1 MKDFIRKFEK
11 LEDDVERLQ
20 SLQTPAAGGGG
31 TITGVSGTAPIVSSG
46 GTAPAI
52 SLANSAVT
60 PGSYT
65 NANITVDA
73 HGLLTAAANG
83 TAGSGSVSLQAT
95 TPGTQQTGNINIS
108 GRIKTATD
116 VIAGTLI
123 QAQDTIQAV
132 NGPYY
137 LGFIPI
143 LDSGSSFP
151 SSPVDQQRY
160 WHTTYRSWFV
170 YNQPDVKWRQEA
182 PGIFA
187 STFPT
192 VASGDNTIAP
202 QIEVK
207 RLDRQNRIYYWDG
220 TRWLS
225 VTIYKQ
231 PFISRSNQPFAQ
243 AVVGFDSALV
253 DYSVG
258 NGIYLTNISA
268 NVFPSVAQSATNFYT
283 IGAAVFDTANNRTN
297 LTLTGGTTDTKLMT
311 TGGIFYPMV
320 PTFTPIAF
328 GNTIDMVFVN
338 MTPTLNPGTF
348 FMNASFEYQIIG

>member
-1 MKDFIRKFEK
+1 LKSWS
-11 LEDDVERLQ
+11 DDVERLQ

-143 LDSGSSFP
+143 LDSGGKFP
-151 SSPVDQQRY
+151 Q
-160 WHTTYRSWFV
+160 F
-170 YNQPDVKWRQEA
+170 
-182 PGIFA
+182 PGRHA
-187 STFPT
+187 ALLAYHLPLL
-192 VASGDNTIAP
+192 V
-202 QIEVK
+202 
-207 RLDRQNRIYYWDG
+207 RL
-220 TRWLS
+220 
-225 VTIYKQ
+225 
-231 PFISRSNQPFAQ
+231 
-243 AVVGFDSALV
+243 
-253 DYSVG
+253 
-258 NGIYLTNISA
+258 
-268 NVFPSVAQSATNFYT
+268 
-283 IGAAVFDTANNRTN
+283 
-297 LTLTGGTTDTKLMT
+297 
-311 TGGIFYPMV
+311 
-320 PTFTPIAF
+320 
-328 GNTIDMVFVN
+328 
-338 MTPTLNPGTF
+338 
-348 FMNASFEYQIIG
+348 